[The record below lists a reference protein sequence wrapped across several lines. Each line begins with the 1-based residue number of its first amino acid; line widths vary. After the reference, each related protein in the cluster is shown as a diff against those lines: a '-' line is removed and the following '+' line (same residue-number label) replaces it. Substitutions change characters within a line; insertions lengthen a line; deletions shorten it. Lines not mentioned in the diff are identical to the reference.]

1 MPVDEAR
8 ILTVT
13 NLNEY
18 VKMLIDGNPVL
29 ANVWVKGEISNLTCH
44 SSGHLYFSLKDE
56 GARVAAVMFRSAA
69 EKLKFRPETG
79 MKVLLHGRVS
89 VYPRDG
95 AYQIYATSLEPDG
108 IGALYM
114 AYEQLKRRL
123 EAEGLFRQETK
134 KPLPK
139 IPSVVGVITSP
150 TGAAVQDILNVI
162 GRRFPFAKILL
173 YPALVQGEGAEAD
186 LVSGI
191 AYFSQTH
198 AADVVIIGR
207 GGGSIEDLW
216 AFNSEALARAICRSP
231 IPIISA
237 VGHETDF
244 TICDFAADRRAPTP
258 SAAAELA
265 VPNSEELKRKFGNVI
280 TRMETLL
287 EARLSQSREKW
298 KLLAERRVL
307 TSPSVYLD
315 DKRMALL
322 ALSRDLARG
331 MQGNTECKKNQLTR
345 LTAVLEAVSP
355 LKVIAKGYS
364 AVFGEDGTLIRSVKN
379 VVVGEKV
386 SFRTAD
392 GTVNASVTS
401 ICEAEKKD
409 ACYEE

>member
-1 MPVDEAR
+1 MPIDESR

-13 NLNEY
+13 KLNEY

-29 ANVWVKGEISNLTCH
+29 GNVWVKGEISNLTCH

-69 EKLKFRPETG
+69 DKLKFRPENG

-108 IGALYM
+108 VGALYI

-123 EAEGLFRQETK
+123 EAEGLFRQDRK

-139 IPSVVGVITSP
+139 IPSTVGVITSP
-150 TGAAVQDILNVI
+150 TGAAVRDILNVT
-162 GRRFPFAKILL
+162 GRRFPFARILL

-186 LVSGI
+186 LVAGI
-191 AYFSQTH
+191 EYFSKTRS
-198 AADVVIIGR
+198 ADVVIIGR

-231 IPIISA
+231 VPIISA

-265 VPNSEELKRKFGNVI
+265 VPDGEELKRKFGNVI

-287 EARLSQSREKW
+287 KARVTSGRERL
-298 KLLAERRVL
+298 KLLSERRVM
-307 TSPSVYLD
+307 TTPMAYLD
-315 DKRMALL
+315 DKRMELL
-322 ALSRDLARG
+322 SLSRELERSVQGLADKKKQDLV
-331 MQGNTECKKNQLTR
+331 R
-345 LTAVLEAVSP
+345 LSAVLEAVSP

-364 AVFGEDGTLIRSVKN
+364 AVFADDGRLIRSVKS
-379 VVVGEKV
+379 VAVGDAI
-386 SFRTAD
+386 SFRTVD
-392 GTVNASVTS
+392 GTVDASVTD
-401 ICEAEKKD
+401 IKETEIKG
-409 ACYEE
+409 